1 MLAKEIIKI
10 WPQKKL
16 IIDILTVIYNYIF
29 HAHKNKQWRRI
40 KKARR
45 ITPS

>member
-29 HAHKNKQWRRI
+29 HAHKINNEEDL
-40 KKARR
+40 KKLEE
-45 ITPS
+45 